1 VLAREVWEVWDA
13 TEGEEVSWVR
23 GGGLLPGMGM
33 KPVSWSST
41 GRDVSVFALALFMV
55 TGLDG
60 LEREKGN
67 YPSSHGLEFRPL
79 QACKGDGLRMVS

>member
-1 VLAREVWEVWDA
+1 MWDV
-13 TEGEEVSWVR
+13 TEGEEVRWVR

-41 GRDVSVFALALFMV
+41 GRDVSVFTLTLVMV
-55 TGLDG
+55 TRLDR
-60 LEREKGN
+60 LESEKGN
-67 YPSSHGLEFRPL
+67 YPSSHELEFRLL